1 MFGRTRAVLVALL
14 VTQLAGCCCCSH
26 RQHCFRPFF
35 NRWHDG
41 GGGGGTPCDGC
52 TSCYGEAPL
61 AVGPV
66 VPIPQATVAPPPA
79 TGGGTGTS
87 TDGKIQPIP
96 SFNASIY
103 GTSRVR

>member
-14 VTQLAGCCCCSH
+14 VTQLAGCCCCC
-26 RQHCFRPFF
+26 RERHCFRPFF

-41 GGGGGTPCDGC
+41 GAPCDGC
-52 TSCYGEAPL
+52 TSCYGPAPL
-61 AVGPV
+61 AAGPV
-66 VPIPQATVAPPPA
+66 VPVPPATIAPPPA
-79 TGGGTGTS
+79 GGSGTGTGTS

-103 GTSRVR
+103 GTSRSR